1 MGIDPDRVLVRLDE
15 EAARGELGLDPVV
28 ARRVLGVLAIVDPSK
43 VGALEEPEQGGEFA
57 PAARTGPVRD
67 GADFQVGGPL
77 QAFDQEKLR
86 ERSGH
91 LSECI

>member
-43 VGALEEPEQGGEFA
+43 VGALEEPEQGG
-57 PAARTGPVRD
+57 GVRPC
-67 GADFQVGGPL
+67 GANRPG
-77 QAFDQEKLR
+77 A
-86 ERSGH
+86 
-91 LSECI
+91 